1 MPSKLPIFPHQGGRL
16 DHEVDILFAI
26 KVDHTTIHHPTLPYH
41 DFGLFLN
48 EALSY
53 MCMAVGI
60 IWLNDHRSPTTVGF
74 HNTHAAPA
82 KSLNVVREPG
92 RVRIQKHNF
101 QPLPR
106 IPWLEV
112 LVEESYDVL
121 LSVGATW
128 TRHHDFCE
136 LLS

>member
-1 MPSKLPIFPHQGGRL
+1 MVIRIVCL
-16 DHEVDILFAI
+16 
-26 KVDHTTIHHPTLPYH
+26 
-41 DFGLFLN
+41 
-48 EALSY
+48 
-53 MCMAVGI
+53 C
-60 IWLNDHRSPTTVGF
+60 DHRSPTTVGF

-101 QPLPR
+101 PPLPR

-128 TRHHDFCE
+128 ARHHGYFE
-136 LLS
+136 RQP